1 MAHLCSVLALECYCA
16 WSPLDGNYYAPYQV
30 GHGELHAYWLS

>member
-1 MAHLCSVLALECYCA
+1 MAHLCSVLALECYST
-16 WSPLDGNYYAPYQV
+16 WSSLVQV